1 MSNTNDHL
9 EQNIHNERLA
19 KVMAIKRFKEAK
31 QLLDCRNNMQL
42 TKDYPRKL
50 FKVYLIINA
59 QEETCANGVLQE
71 LIKI

>member
-1 MSNTNDHL
+1 
-9 EQNIHNERLA
+9 
-19 KVMAIKRFKEAK
+19 MAIKRFKEAK

-59 QEETCANGVLQE
+59 QKETCENGALQE